1 MVDNKKGNK
10 INTFW
15 VNFIG
20 NNTSVPVINNPHC
33 LVDVQWGNCLR
44 IPINATPY
52 QVSFNITMPGYLWS
66 GATINS
72 GDVPNI
78 IIAPYIQNANA
89 NGLKILLDYEIGQNY
104 VPGTSVSN
112 VLWLA
117 IGRVLN

>member
-1 MVDNKKGNK
+1 M
-10 INTFW
+10 FQMYLLSQ
-15 VNFIG
+15 NFPI
-20 NNTSVPVINNPHC
+20 VEVE
-33 LVDVQWGNCLR
+33 QWGNCLR

-78 IIAPYIQNANA
+78 IIAPYIQNADA

-117 IGRVLN
+117 IGRVLI